1 MRHVQTKCILHSYR
15 RFTCYTV
22 FSPNN
27 SYMML
32 LNCWEAVPDKRP
44 SFKTLYTNASKIIEG
59 IAGYLEM
66 GFNPFTAKNTTG
78 KDEKRCRSTE

>member
-1 MRHVQTKCILHSYR
+1 MFRQNVFYIHIGGLHVIL
-15 RFTCYTV
+15 F

-27 SYMML
+27 SYMMM

-44 SFKTLYTNASKIIEG
+44 TFKTLYTNASKIIEG

-78 KDEKRCRSTE
+78 EDEKRCRSTE